1 MTRSQESH
9 LVFRPHLA
17 GLTAITVRGL
27 APLALLAMRVPLWQ
41 RSANWNQNRQ
51 VYLRIV
57 PLLLDDVLRLVLV
70 LMSQ

>member
-1 MTRSQESH
+1 MSESH

-17 GLTAITVRGL
+17 GLTIITVRGL
-27 APLALLAMRVPLWQ
+27 AALALLAMRVPLWQ

>member
-17 GLTAITVRGL
+17 GLTVITVRGL
-27 APLALLAMRVPLWQ
+27 AALALLAMRVPLWQ

-51 VYLRIV
+51 AYLRIV